1 MRWCTLCVILHL
13 EALEEVENKEI
24 VMRLATKIQ
33 NLLFSAVSDTQA
45 VPQTTPAPAPQ
56 TTPAPIVTSTGYNY
70 PVPEIPYLSDRS
82 VPQLP
87 HPHQNLFPLYT
98 EPHPP
103 TAQAVR
109 VEGEEDV
116 DAVVVAASVAGYWN
130 ESCKNGAAQTNLL
143 HLLKR
148 VVDKYFC
155 HFLTF
160 FMCCMYEIQVLN
172 FEKWGIFYYNAICMF
187 SVLFSNLSHQFWRSY
202 SIEVLTDKFLSGHFD
217 TLDVTHASNLQTK
230 VIFYASQQWHVQHL
244 IDMMRILGIKRK
256 YHSVVTCN
264 QLWLCVKYESIRN
277 ATANVIEIK

>member
-13 EALEEVENKEI
+13 EALEEAENKET
-24 VMRLATKIQ
+24 VLPVWPHQ
-33 NLLFSAVSDTQA
+33 NSKSFIFQLSLIPKPYPKL
-45 VPQTTPAPAPQ
+45 PQLPPHKPLQPPSWPQRVTITPSPK
-56 TTPAPIVTSTGYNY
+56 
-70 PVPEIPYLSDRS
+70 IPYLSDRS

-187 SVLFSNLSHQFWRSY
+187 SV
-202 SIEVLTDKFLSGHFD
+202 
-217 TLDVTHASNLQTK
+217 
-230 VIFYASQQWHVQHL
+230 
-244 IDMMRILGIKRK
+244 
-256 YHSVVTCN
+256 
-264 QLWLCVKYESIRN
+264 
-277 ATANVIEIK
+277 